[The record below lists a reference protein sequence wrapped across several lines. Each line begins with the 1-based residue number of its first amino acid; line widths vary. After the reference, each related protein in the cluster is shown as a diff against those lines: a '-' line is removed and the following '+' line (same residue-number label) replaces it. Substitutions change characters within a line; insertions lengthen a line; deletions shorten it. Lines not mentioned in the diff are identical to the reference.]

1 MSYLFLPNEDLIAE
15 RHDPVNIAL
24 WILQIILAVLYF
36 RHGLL
41 LIAPPESA
49 QAMVAAMN
57 FLPGLSTVIG
67 IAELLAAVGL
77 ILPGLTRIMTW
88 LTPLAAA
95 GLTLLMGGAF
105 FYHLSRGET
114 GLMLY
119 TGLLLLLAAFLAYA
133 RWKRLPLPGR

>member
-1 MSYLFLPNEDLIAE
+1 
-15 RHDPVNIAL
+15 VNIAL
-24 WILQIILAVLYF
+24 WILQVILAILYV

-41 LIAPPESA
+41 LLSPPESA

-57 FLPGLSTVIG
+57 FLPGLSTFIG
-67 IAELLAAVGL
+67 AAELLAAIGL
-77 ILPGLTRIMTW
+77 VLPGLTRLMPW

-95 GLTLLMGGAF
+95 ALALLMTGAL

-119 TGLLLLLAAFLAYA
+119 TGFLLILAAFLAYA
-133 RWKRLPLPGR
+133 RWKIVPLPNRSA